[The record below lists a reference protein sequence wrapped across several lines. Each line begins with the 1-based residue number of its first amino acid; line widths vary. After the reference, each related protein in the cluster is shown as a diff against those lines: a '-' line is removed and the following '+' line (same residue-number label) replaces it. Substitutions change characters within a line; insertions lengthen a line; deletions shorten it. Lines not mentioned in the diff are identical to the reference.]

1 MVLIVI
7 FVAMLEFSRKIFAI
21 FLATVMLFSTLS
33 FTVQKHICM
42 GEITDVSYFKEADNC
57 GMLVKKCLNNDL
69 TNSNIYQENCCDN
82 IQELIPGND
91 NEQQIVKSLE
101 INKAKFVVAFILS
114 FDGLQQ
120 SSERITYF
128 KDSSPPFVVS
138 HIYKLDE
145 TYLI

>member
-1 MVLIVI
+1 
-7 FVAMLEFSRKIFAI
+7 MLELSRKIFAI
-21 FLATVMLFSTLS
+21 FLTAVMLFSTLS

-42 GEITDVSYFKEADNC
+42 GEITDVSYFMEADNC
-57 GMLVKKCLNNDL
+57 GMVVEKCVNNDL
-69 TNSNIYQENCCDN
+69 ENSIVHQENCCDN

-91 NEQQIVKSLE
+91 NEQQIVHSLE
-101 INKAKFVVAFILS
+101 INKAKFVLAFILS
-114 FDGLQQ
+114 FDDFHN
-120 SSERITYF
+120 SSENITHF